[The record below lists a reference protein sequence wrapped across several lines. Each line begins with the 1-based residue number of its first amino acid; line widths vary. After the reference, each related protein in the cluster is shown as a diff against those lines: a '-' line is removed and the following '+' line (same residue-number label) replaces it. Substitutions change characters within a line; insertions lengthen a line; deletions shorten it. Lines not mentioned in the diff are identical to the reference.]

1 MPPPRRHFRRPSAPK
16 PPPDEF
22 CPQVPL
28 PWKRELRKV
37 QGRLP
42 RLNKMRITLA
52 DERWS
57 SPNRQWLTK
66 KGRRRLEPIVS
77 DDTGLGEAQEI
88 LAKDLMREL
97 MAPRSVGRLA
107 GADLSRHT
115 R

>member
-1 MPPPRRHFRRPSAPK
+1 MEAGAAKGEDETRRVGTGTHRGGTAGGGGK
-16 PPPDEF
+16 
-22 CPQVPL
+22 
-28 PWKRELRKV
+28 WWV